1 MGKSPTVYDVA
12 ERAGVSIATV
22 SFAFTQPHRVKET
35 TRNLV
40 LEAAVALGYVP
51 SASARGLAKGRT
63 GALGLYSYDFLSD
76 FNVMDRAGDGGGRSE
91 GMADPY
97 DDFRL
102 FPVYVDEV
110 QRGVQLECVRRG
122 YALMIGGGRNRASGG
137 GAVDIAGRVDGL
149 IIFPQ
154 TIPAEITRLLSAR
167 IPIVEI
173 SEPSHGDGLHHVTV
187 DNASAM
193 RQLTEHLIHVHG
205 LRRLVFVSIP
215 NAETNS
221 RYEGFTTAMRASGL
235 EAPRALESQY
245 ANAGGLLISSLAPLL
260 REGQLPEG
268 FVCANDEAALLVMD
282 ALKAAGISVPGQV
295 AVTGFDGVV
304 AGRLARPALTT
315 VRQPME
321 KMGRNAVDILA
332 GALADPGAAPVNR
345 ELPLELVLRES
356 CGCHHI

>member
-76 FNVMDRAGDGGGRSE
+76 FSVTNRAGDGGDRWE

-110 QRGVQLECVRRG
+110 QRGVQLECFRRG
-122 YALMIGGGRNRASGG
+122 YALMIGGRNRASAG

-154 TIPAEITRLLSAR
+154 TIPVEVTRLLSAR

-205 LRRLVFVSIP
+205 LQRLVFISIP

-221 RYEGFTTAMRASGL
+221 RYEGFSAAMHASGL
-235 EAPRALESQY
+235 EAPPALESQY
-245 ANAGGLLISSLAPLL
+245 ASAGGLIISSLAPLL

-304 AGRLARPALTT
+304 AGRLVRPALTT

-321 KMGRNAVDILA
+321 TMGRNAVDILID
-332 GALADPGAAPVNR
+332 ALADPGAAPVNR
-345 ELPLELVLRES
+345 ELPLQLVLRES
-356 CGCHHI
+356 CGCSHV